1 MCRLGGGEWVSA
13 VRALPCSGLANA
25 ILKVNNNHNR
35 QPIIASLS
43 GWEVYNLNSWQREK
57 LAQSLGVMVHG
68 EPVGHDCYLTQG
80 NWAAAA
86 ESRYT
91 LINMSCSEVK
101 INTAPCTL
109 YLHSPLRS
117 PFARLP
123 HPNQINGTRLGERGC
138 KPMLTAIIIS
148 IITGH
153 PLFFQRAF
161 ISHKTLPQIFIIRH
175 FVGGREKRKSIWH
188 HR

>member
-1 MCRLGGGEWVSA
+1 MSGCLQSV
-13 VRALPCSGLANA
+13 PCLILVLRMQHA

-43 GWEVYNLNSWQREK
+43 DWEVYNLNSWQREK

-80 NWAAAA
+80 KWASAA

-91 LINMSCSEVK
+91 LINTSCSEVK

-109 YLHSPLRS
+109 YLHSPTPLS
-117 PFARLP
+117 ICPLASSQ
-123 HPNQINGTRLGERGC
+123 PNKWDKTGRTGLQTSAYSYHYVNNYKVILHSFKELLLLM
-138 KPMLTAIIIS
+138 KPYPEYL
-148 IITGH
+148 
-153 PLFFQRAF
+153 
-161 ISHKTLPQIFIIRH
+161 
-175 FVGGREKRKSIWH
+175 
-188 HR
+188 